1 MNIGIIGGGYGGLA
15 VLALLSTL
23 DDMDVLWVAD
33 VQSDAVA
40 LVKAREMGILAINDF
55 ISKLQDENLHMVIEV
70 TGVKKVQQLIRA
82 NMKESLTVMDANA
95 TKLLVTLVNSRE
107 ALFKEIYANSKELTD
122 NIEQLNESASQIRMS
137 VEQLAAEAEKL
148 ADSGEALANYSGIA
162 TNEVAKTKDI
172 LKIIEGIARQTNII
186 GLNAAIESAR
196 VGEAGRGFSV
206 VATEIRKLSEDTRVS
221 TKQIDSLITT
231 VKESMQAVNTGIQDA
246 SLIAQSQ
253 AAATQE
259 TLAALEAL
267 SEVSQRLYQ
276 LSGNL
281 MKLQ

>member
-1 MNIGIIGGGYGGLA
+1 MNIGIIGGGSGGLA

-186 GLNAAIESAR
+186 GLNAAIETAR

>member
-1 MNIGIIGGGYGGLA
+1 MNIGIIGGGCGGLA
-15 VLALLSTL
+15 VLTLLSTL
-23 DDMDVLWVAD
+23 DDMHILWVAD
-33 VQSDAVA
+33 VQPDAVA
-40 LVKAREMGILAINDF
+40 LVKARELGILAINDF
-55 ISKLQDENLHMVIEV
+55 IPKLQDEKLHMVIEV
-70 TGVKKVQQLIRA
+70 TGVEKVQHLIRT

-107 ALFKEIYANSKELTD
+107 ALFKAIYANSKEITD
-122 NIEQLNESASQIRMS
+122 NIEQLNESANQIRMS
-137 VEQLAAEAEKL
+137 VEQLASEAEKL
-148 ADSGEALANYSGIA
+148 AGSGETLANYSGIA
-162 TNEVAKTKDI
+162 TNEAAKTKDI
-172 LKIIEGIARQTNII
+172 LKIIEDIARQTNII

-196 VGEAGRGFSV
+196 AGEAGRGFSV
-206 VATEIRKLSEDTRVS
+206 VATEIRKLSENTRVS

-231 VKESMQAVNTGIQDA
+231 VKDSMQSVNTGIQDA

-259 TLAALEAL
+259 ILAALETL

-281 MKLQ
+281 MKL